1 MDHPPRHCN
10 SWDVNK
16 EYPIWNFRKA
26 PHIQNFQIGSSCL
39 FFTKQR
45 HGLFKCL
52 VVIYNL
58 KITFSIS
65 PFSSC
70 LSPKPTLLTKD
81 SQSCKKKKFFFG
93 CKDAHCEPIK
103 EGFEFSCSEATQAN
117 ACLSVMDLS
126 SRSFK
131 FVATAIG
138 FSYESWQ
145 VLCGIDV
152 NTSPGF

>member
-1 MDHPPRHCN
+1 MLPLSALRVHRLC
-10 SWDVNK
+10 SS
-16 EYPIWNFRKA
+16 
-26 PHIQNFQIGSSCL
+26 FQK
-39 FFTKQR
+39 TDTQR
-45 HGLFKCL
+45 
-52 VVIYNL
+52 Y
-58 KITFSIS
+58 FSIS

-81 SQSCKKKKFFFG
+81 SQSCKKKNFFFG

-117 ACLSVMDLS
+117 ACLSVVDLS

>member
-81 SQSCKKKKFFFG
+81 SQSCKKKNFFLDVKMLTVSLSK
-93 CKDAHCEPIK
+93 KDLNFPVLRLHKQMLVWVWWTFLP
-103 EGFEFSCSEATQAN
+103 
-117 ACLSVMDLS
+117 DLLNL
-126 SRSFK
+126 
-131 FVATAIG
+131 
-138 FSYESWQ
+138 WQ
-145 VLCGIDV
+145 QQ
-152 NTSPGF
+152 